1 VYTYAFA
8 LPAQFDMPEGMTE
21 PVKVIGNERLVAIV
35 ETGLSFEAF
44 ETNDQLL
51 IRAALTHDRVICDLF
66 RQITVLP
73 LRFGTR
79 FLSEEKL
86 LIHLEENVDQYVA
99 RLEKLV
105 GKAEYTLKF
114 IPHPLISSPEPEENE
129 ENKQKGK
136 QYFLAKKQQYQAR
149 AEQQAAQQAQWQTI
163 IEKASAVYPVIL
175 GQTQEGIEKIH
186 LIAEREV
193 DFSLYP
199 HIQEWQAACSQGTLN
214 LEGALPP
221 YHFA

>member
-1 VYTYAFA
+1 MYTYAFA
-8 LPAQFDMPEGMTE
+8 IPTLFDMPEGMVE
-21 PVKVIGNERLVAIV
+21 PIIAIGNERLVAIV
-35 ETGLSFEAF
+35 EPGLSFETLEA
-44 ETNDQLL
+44 NDQLL

-79 FLSEEKL
+79 FISEEGL
-86 LIHLEENVDQYVA
+86 RTHLEQNAEQYVA
-99 RLEKLV
+99 RLERLI

-114 IPHPLISSPEPEENE
+114 LPQPLSASPEPEEPD
-129 ENKQKGK
+129 QKGK

-149 AEQQAAQQAQWQTI
+149 AEQQAAQQAQWQMV
-163 IEKASAVYPVIL
+163 IEKANALYSVIP
-175 GQTQEGIEKIH
+175 GQDQEGIARIH
-186 LIAEREV
+186 LLAEREGALLLQQQV
-193 DFSLYP
+193 QQW
-199 HIQEWQAACSQGTLN
+199 QEACSLGTLK

>member
-8 LPAQFDMPEGMTE
+8 IPTLFDMPEGMIE
-21 PVKVIGNERLVAIV
+21 PVKAIGNERLVAIV
-35 ETGLSFEAF
+35 EPGLSFEAL
-44 ETNDQLL
+44 EANDQLL

-79 FLSEEKL
+79 FISEEGL
-86 LIHLEENVDQYVA
+86 RTHLEQNADQYLA
-99 RLEKLV
+99 RLERLV

-114 IPHPLISSPEPEENE
+114 IPQPLSSSPELEETN
-129 ENKQKGK
+129 QKGK

-149 AEQQAAQQAQWQTI
+149 AEQQAAQQAQWQAV
-163 IEKASAVYPVIL
+163 IEKANALYPVTP
-175 GQTQEGIEKIH
+175 GQDQEGIARIH
-186 LIAEREV
+186 LLAEREGELLLQQQV
-193 DFSLYP
+193 QQW
-199 HIQEWQAACSQGTLN
+199 QEACLLGTLK

>member
-8 LPAQFDMPEGMTE
+8 LPDRFDMPEGMTE
-21 PVKVIGNERLVAIV
+21 PVKAIGNERLVAIV
-35 ETGLSFEAF
+35 EPGLSFEALQA
-44 ETNDQLL
+44 NDQLL

-86 LIHLEENVDQYVA
+86 RIHLEENADQYVA
-99 RLEKLV
+99 RLETLV

-114 IPHPLISSPEPEENE
+114 MPHPLIASPESEEDE

-149 AEQQAAQQAQWQTI
+149 AEQQELQQAQWQAI
-163 IEKASAVYPVIL
+163 IERASAIYPVIA
-175 GQTQEGIEKIH
+175 GQPQEGIEKIY
-186 LIAEREV
+186 LLAEREGDLALQPLV
-193 DFSLYP
+193 
-199 HIQEWQAACSQGTLN
+199 QQWQAACSQGTLK

>member
-8 LPAQFDMPEGMTE
+8 IPTLFDMPEGMVE
-21 PVKVIGNERLVAIV
+21 PIIAIGNERLVAIV
-35 ETGLSFEAF
+35 EPGLSFETLEA
-44 ETNDQLL
+44 NDQLL

-79 FLSEEKL
+79 FISEEGL
-86 LIHLEENVDQYVA
+86 RTHLEQNAEQYVA
-99 RLEKLV
+99 RLERLI

-114 IPHPLISSPEPEENE
+114 LPQSASPEPAETD
-129 ENKQKGK
+129 QKGK

-149 AEQQAAQQAQWQTI
+149 AEQQAAQQAQWQAV
-163 IEKASAVYPVIL
+163 IEKANALYSAIP
-175 GQTQEGIEKIH
+175 GQDQEGIARIH
-186 LIAEREV
+186 LLAEREGA
-193 DFSLYP
+193 SLLQQQVQQW
-199 HIQEWQAACSQGTLN
+199 QEACSLGTLK